1 MALSPAKVPV
11 ARVIWVM
18 LGHMGHVGQMGQM
31 GRLGDV
37 GQMSHVGQMGRMGHL
52 GHLGRLGQMDHLGK
66 DKPYDEEKMAH
77 CISTSFACAVKFRIL
92 KAVSTK
98 C

>member
-1 MALSPAKVPV
+1 
-11 ARVIWVM
+11 M

-31 GRLGDV
+31 GFLGRLD
-37 GQMSHVGQMGRMGHL
+37 QMGHL
-52 GHLGRLGQMDHLGK
+52 GT

-77 CISTSFACAVKFRIL
+77 CMSTSFGCAVKFRIR

>member
-1 MALSPAKVPV
+1 
-11 ARVIWVM
+11 M
-18 LGHMGHVGQMGQM
+18 LGHMGHVGQMG
-31 GRLGDV
+31 RLG
-37 GQMSHVGQMGRMGHL
+37 HVGQMGHL
-52 GHLGRLGQMDHLGK
+52 GQIGHLGRLDQMGHLGT

-77 CISTSFACAVKFRIL
+77 CISTSFGCAVKFRIL

>member
-1 MALSPAKVPV
+1 
-11 ARVIWVM
+11 M

-37 GQMSHVGQMGRMGHL
+37 GQMSHVGQMGQMGHL
-52 GHLGRLGQMDHLGK
+52 GHMGHLGK
-66 DKPYDEEKMAH
+66 DKPYDEEKMDH
-77 CISTSFACAVKFRIL
+77 CISTSFGCAVKFRIL
-92 KAVSTK
+92 KAVSMK

>member
-1 MALSPAKVPV
+1 
-11 ARVIWVM
+11 M

-31 GRLGDV
+31 GRV
-37 GQMSHVGQMGRMGHL
+37 GQMGHVGQMGRLDQMGHL
-52 GHLGRLGQMDHLGK
+52 GT
-66 DKPYDEEKMAH
+66 DKPYEEEKMTH
-77 CISTSFACAVKFRIL
+77 CISTSFGCAVKFRIL

>member
-1 MALSPAKVPV
+1 
-11 ARVIWVM
+11 M

-31 GRLGDV
+31 GR
-37 GQMSHVGQMGRMGHL
+37 VGQMGHVDQMGHL
-52 GHLGRLGQMDHLGK
+52 GR
-66 DKPYDEEKMAH
+66 DKPYEEEKMAH
-77 CISTSFACAVKFRIL
+77 CISTSFGCAVKFRIL

>member
-1 MALSPAKVPV
+1 M
-11 ARVIWVM
+11 
-18 LGHMGHVGQMGQM
+18 GHMAHVGSYGSCRSNGSDGSCRSNGSDGSCGSDGTL
-31 GRLGDV
+31 GRLD
-37 GQMSHVGQMGRMGHL
+37 QMGHL
-52 GHLGRLGQMDHLGK
+52 GT
-66 DKPYDEEKMAH
+66 DKPYEEEKMTH

>member
-1 MALSPAKVPV
+1 M
-11 ARVIWVM
+11 
-18 LGHMGHVGQMGQM
+18 GHMAHVGSYGSRRSNGSDGSCGLDGSCGSDGTL
-31 GRLGDV
+31 GRLD
-37 GQMSHVGQMGRMGHL
+37 QMGHL
-52 GHLGRLGQMDHLGK
+52 DK

-77 CISTSFACAVKFRIL
+77 CISTSFGCAVKFRIL

>member
-1 MALSPAKVPV
+1 
-11 ARVIWVM
+11 M

-31 GRLGDV
+31 GRV
-37 GQMSHVGQMGRMGHL
+37 GQMGHVRQMGHVGQMGHL
-52 GHLGRLGQMDHLGK
+52 GHLGK

-77 CISTSFACAVKFRIL
+77 CISTSFGCAIKFRIL